1 VDGPFGAPAVAY
13 SRFPV
18 VLLVGAGV
26 GVTPFLSM
34 LADAVEQHAARA
46 AEAAADPPCSDGVSC
61 SPACH
66 RPPRPRPP
74 VQKVHFH
81 WLVREPTVPR

>member
-1 VDGPFGAPAVAY
+1 
-13 SRFPV
+13 

-34 LADAVEQHAARA
+34 LADAVEQQGQQ
-46 AEAAADPPCSDGVSC
+46 AADAAKHSYCSGGAFC
-61 SPACH
+61 GPACA
-66 RPPRPRPP
+66 RSKSRKRQP